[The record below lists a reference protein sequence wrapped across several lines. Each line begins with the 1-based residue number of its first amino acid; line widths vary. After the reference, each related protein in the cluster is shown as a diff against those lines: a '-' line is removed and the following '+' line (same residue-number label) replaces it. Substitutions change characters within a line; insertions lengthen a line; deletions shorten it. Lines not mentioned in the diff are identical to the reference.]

1 MGTQHCSLISNLITP
16 FCLHLH
22 QHSNCATMPSSHPD
36 ADLHPVATGPAKAIV
51 DAHQAEQ
58 PLKLYAGWLYVHSSL
73 QPPNSP
79 TPPKPPT
86 LLTRPPLHPSCP
98 FVQRV
103 WSILE
108 EKQIPYQYIEVNP
121 YHKPDSLL
129 SLNPRGLVPT
139 LQYEGKPLF
148 ESTVIG
154 EFLEEA
160 FPEHGPKLMPQDVYL
175 RARTRC
181 VVPYFPSPTMFTLER
196 RRTDAGWGLGSGPT
210 SAQAESSPRSI
221 DTCNSNP

>member
-1 MGTQHCSLISNLITP
+1 MVVRCH
-16 FCLHLH
+16 
-22 QHSNCATMPSSHPD
+22 PSKSK
-36 ADLHPVATGPAKAIV
+36 PASTSTNPSFFP
-51 DAHQAEQ
+51 H
-58 PLKLYAGWLYVHSSL
+58 H
-73 QPPNSP
+73 
-79 TPPKPPT
+79 
-86 LLTRPPLHPSCP
+86 SCP

-121 YHKPDSLL
+121 YHKPQSLL

-160 FPEHGPKLMPQDVYL
+160 FPDHKPRLMPGDVYM
-175 RARTRC
+175 RARTRYA
-181 VVPYFPSPTMFTLER
+181 PITFPRL
-196 RRTDAGWGLGSGPT
+196 L
-210 SAQAESSPRSI
+210 SS
-221 DTCNSNP
+221 